1 MPRNR
6 CTCSVEAHGKT
17 AEVGLVVTQLTI
29 QLGALVYAYS
39 SFTIVAG
46 RVNAAEQANSIE
58 FASKIAAVVGLFK
71 AELPDLRADLK
82 PWANDPDTRG
92 LVDPDSIDLGFHFPG
107 VSRLFQCRSLLV
119 QIRLYTDPEA
129 GEDQQSCQG
138 GNSRKERSA
147 NRRVIGLDLAGFDHR
162 GKRWSLSTIDNW
174 EFSGEVTPDPTCR
187 ERLRRCC
194 RQVFALFN
202 PPAEPR

>member
-1 MPRNR
+1 M
-6 CTCSVEAHGKT
+6 
-17 AEVGLVVTQLTI
+17 
-29 QLGALVYAYS
+29 
-39 SFTIVAG
+39 
-46 RVNAAEQANSIE
+46 NAAEQANSIE

-82 PWANDPDTRG
+82 PWANDPDTRD

-129 GEDQQSCQG
+129 AESQG
-138 GNSRKERSA
+138 ACPRGDSRRDTRSESVPEQSA
-147 NRRVIGLDLAGFDHR
+147 NPRVIGLDLAGFDHR
-162 GKRWSLSTIDNW
+162 GKRWTLSTIDNW
-174 EFSGEVTPDPTCR
+174 AFSGDVTPDPTCR

-194 RQVFALFN
+194 RQVFVLFN
-202 PPAEPR
+202 SPSESSPERG

>member
-1 MPRNR
+1 MTVQP
-6 CTCSVEAHGKT
+6 
-17 AEVGLVVTQLTI
+17 
-29 QLGALVYAYS
+29 GALVYAYS
-39 SFTIVAG
+39 SFITVAG

-82 PWANDPDTRG
+82 PWANDPDTRD

-119 QIRLYTDPEA
+119 QIRLYTDPDA
-129 GEDQQSCQG
+129 GDSQTCQRG
-138 GNSRKERSA
+138 DSRREPSA
-147 NRRVIGLDLAGFDHR
+147 NCRVIGLDLAGFDHR
-162 GKRWSLSTIDNW
+162 GKRWTLSTIDNW
-174 EFSGEVTPDPTCR
+174 AFSGDVTPDPTGR

-202 PPAEPR
+202 MPSEMG